1 MNLSE
6 FILEEMKKREMSMR
20 EFSSYVGVSPTTISN
35 TLNPQKNIIPSTD
48 FLAKLADATHTDIAT
63 LIAMVFPE
71 LTDLNPEIML
81 LAMRISQLHPEQ
93 QKMIRQLL
101 MGMAMD
107 DPDIKN
113 Q

>member
-1 MNLSE
+1 MLLSD
-6 FILEEMKKREMSMR
+6 FILKEMKKRDMSMR
-20 EFSSYVGVSPTTISN
+20 EFAQFVNVSHATISRAVD
-35 TLNPQKNIIPSTD
+35 PQKNIIPSTD

-101 MGMAMD
+101 MGMAID

-113 Q
+113 K